1 MLKTILLSIQKFFGF
16 AQQVDENKSKKI
28 DLMEPKYIQ
37 KGINQEAEL
46 ANELKKN
53 KIKWAK
59 QAKKKKKRT
68 DRRVKRRD

>member
-16 AQQVDENKSKKI
+16 AEQVAENKSKKI

-37 KGINQEAEL
+37 KGINQAAEL